1 MSVGVSMI
9 HYTVKLV
16 RKLTL
21 LQGVLGEVGPKV
33 FEARNLMNFVVVVAS
48 CDSVLTDASLD

>member
-1 MSVGVSMI
+1 MI

-16 RKLTL
+16 RKLTQ

-33 FEARNLMNFVVVVAS
+33 FEARNLTSFVVVAS
-48 CDSVLTDASLD
+48 CGSVLTDASLD

>member
-1 MSVGVSMI
+1 MI

-16 RKLTL
+16 RKLTQ

-33 FEARNLMNFVVVVAS
+33 FEARNLTSFVVVVVVAS
-48 CDSVLTDASLD
+48 CGSVLTDASLD

>member
-1 MSVGVSMI
+1 MI

-33 FEARNLMNFVVVVAS
+33 FEARNLMNFVVVVVVAS